1 MTRPLLLGILK
12 RRSYNGMD
20 TIAVNVESTD
30 LNKQFTSP
38 CTIHSEQTL

>member
-20 TIAVNVESTD
+20 TIAVNVDASG
-30 LNKQFTSP
+30 LNKKFISP
-38 CTIHSEQTL
+38 CTIHNPQ